1 VIPRATLEHHL
12 QRMLM
17 HDLELSYA
25 DVEADDDGNYP
36 LHTDSGVLI
45 YARLIHAE
53 DQVWVRLWAEAARG
67 LRRTAKLL
75 REVNEINQRHVGS
88 RVLLTD
94 HGSLVVAAEVRAD
107 SVEYGELGTLIG
119 ILTDTV
125 TEIGGLVQ
133 IVYGEPLPASDDA
146 ARGAGTA

>member
-17 HDLELSYA
+17 HDLELPYA
-25 DVEADDDGNYP
+25 DVEADEDGDYP
-36 LHTDSGVLI
+36 LLTESGALV
-45 YARLIHAE
+45 YARLIYEA
-53 DQVWVRLWAEAARG
+53 DQVWVRLWTQAAHG

-88 RVLLTD
+88 RVLLSD
-94 HGSLVVAAEVRAD
+94 NGVLIVAAEVRAD
-107 SVEYGELGTLIG
+107 SVEPGELGTLIG
-119 ILTDTV
+119 ILTETA
-125 TEIGGLVQ
+125 TEIGELVQ

-146 ARGAGTA
+146 TRTAGS

>member
-1 VIPRATLEHHL
+1 
-12 QRMLM
+12 MLM

-25 DVEADDDGNYP
+25 DVEADEDGDYP
-36 LHTDSGVLI
+36 LHTDSGVLV

-88 RVLLTD
+88 RVLLAD
-94 HGSLVVAAEVRAD
+94 NGVLIVAAEVRAD
-107 SVEYGELGTLIG
+107 SVEPGELGTLIG
-119 ILTDTV
+119 ILTETA
-125 TEIGGLVQ
+125 TEIGALVQ
-133 IVYGEPLPASDDA
+133 IVYGEPAPASDDA
-146 ARGAGTA
+146 TWTAGG